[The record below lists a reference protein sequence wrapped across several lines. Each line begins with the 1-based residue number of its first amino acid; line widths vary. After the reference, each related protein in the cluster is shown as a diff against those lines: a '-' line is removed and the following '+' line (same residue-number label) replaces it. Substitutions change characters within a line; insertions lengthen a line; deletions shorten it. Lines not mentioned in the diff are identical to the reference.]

1 MAVSPGKGK
10 DKPKNNDRIMLMLI
24 CTISCCLSIQLS
36 EPNFGGRDSKT
47 AHKKVAY

>member
-24 CTISCCLSIQLS
+24 CTSCCLSIQLS